1 MTAREKRTYIAISNE
16 FTRTTAADRT
26 RRVARGPE
34 KPPFY
39 DPELL
44 YVECQVCGKPVL
56 WEKGRTTELLL
67 TAGVDVSN
75 LDERCLIVS
84 EGCPSC
90 SPFEKE
96 GYTLAVVRIAGLTP
110 EEAAHMSS
118 PGGSA

>member
-1 MTAREKRTYIAISNE
+1 MTAREKRTYIAISND
-16 FTRTTAADRT
+16 FARTTAVDGT
-26 RRVARGPE
+26 RRNPRCAE

-67 TAGVDVSN
+67 AAGVNISN

-90 SPFEKE
+90 SPLERE

-110 EEAAHMSS
+110 EEAAHMSR